1 MSLLTI
7 AATQM
12 PCTWNLDD
20 NLDRAEQ
27 LVRDAAAQ
35 GAQVV
40 LLQELFATP
49 YFCIEQD
56 HKHLALA
63 EEYRHSRVLQRFA
76 ALARELGVVLPLSW
90 YEKAG
95 NAFFNSL
102 SVADAELEFGL
113 AGWQVQFVM
122 HHQHFCGL
130 NFVIVGNGCD

>member
-1 MSLLTI
+1 MTMLTI

-12 PCTWNLDD
+12 PCSWNLED

-63 EEYRHSRVLQRFA
+63 EEYRHSRLLQR
-76 ALARELGVVLPLSW
+76 LS
-90 YEKAG
+90 
-95 NAFFNSL
+95 L
-102 SVADAELEFGL
+102 I
-113 AGWQVQFVM
+113 
-122 HHQHFCGL
+122 H
-130 NFVIVGNGCD
+130 I